1 MQEKPT
7 ERIRGVF
14 GWNGFPDALF
24 YEANYA
30 LRFDLCGELPSHPL
44 RFLRAMDRARE
55 VASAIFEQSLNL
67 TAIVCYY
74 DGERRSSRPASSFK
88 TLADIGFQ
96 AEFRKPERIPLN
108 DQDYIAEFGE
118 DLCAYWC
125 SAEMGRSRED
135 RDALLWAGVTDHH
148 DAFPSLAEQ
157 TPWTIVHR
165 SGDTYARQP
174 APWHQY
180 RHCGKQSHGDGR
192 DLTSL
197 HRPRDRERENSM
209 ERINCAPRV
218 KAHWTFGDLPVS
230 ETMVRAY
237 PHHGHGPG
245 GDQRRR
251 IHMSAIR
258 GQARLPFAASS

>member
-1 MQEKPT
+1 PDMDGVLQSPSAAQGPWRSTAGSVLFTDSRSNATRSAGADQSLKSVTSCPRDGEHLTMQEKPT

-108 DQDYIAEFGE
+108 
-118 DLCAYWC
+118 
-125 SAEMGRSRED
+125 
-135 RDALLWAGVTDHH
+135 
-148 DAFPSLAEQ
+148 
-157 TPWTIVHR
+157 
-165 SGDTYARQP
+165 
-174 APWHQY
+174 
-180 RHCGKQSHGDGR
+180 
-192 DLTSL
+192 
-197 HRPRDRERENSM
+197 
-209 ERINCAPRV
+209 
-218 KAHWTFGDLPVS
+218 
-230 ETMVRAY
+230 
-237 PHHGHGPG
+237 
-245 GDQRRR
+245 
-251 IHMSAIR
+251 
-258 GQARLPFAASS
+258 